1 MVGGGLE
8 NELYRTVPLSPAQT
22 QPRPS
27 QEPHRCFKNV
37 SLKKIKIDFSRRTY
51 VVYQKSLKMSYP
63 VYEHIRTGERFTCIL
78 HAMRLGWEWYGFEKK
93 GNIYFGFVMNNIDTI
108 DEFGD
113 FDIKEVMSVCNKKF
127 ILLTPQD
134 VSRVIPP
141 IGFKRVN

>member
-1 MVGGGLE
+1 MTL
-8 NELYRTVPLSPAQT
+8 LCRITKDLT
-22 QPRPS
+22 
-27 QEPHRCFKNV
+27 
-37 SLKKIKIDFSRRTY
+37 
-51 VVYQKSLKMSYP
+51 MSYP
-63 VYEHIRTGERFTCIL
+63 IYEHIRTGERFTCIL

-127 ILLTPQD
+127 ISLTPQD